1 MLIRINEYRLR
12 KQYTARRVA
21 KSDPVYRTEGYDRRQ
36 VLFDLDDTVAQRLI
50 AEGKAALPQRRNA
63 ATHVRAAKQPA
74 AKQPQR
80 VTWFGKLIGRIIR

>member
-12 KQYTARRVA
+12 KKYAAHRVA

-50 AEGKAALPQRRNA
+50 AEGKAALPLRRNA
-63 ATHVRAAKQPA
+63 DKQPA
-74 AKQPQR
+74 AEQPAAKPQR
-80 VTWFGKLIGRIIR
+80 VTWFGKLIGRIIK